1 MSKVLLASEFDI
13 KKIKI
18 INEVKKLDNGMRF
31 LNIHYDG
38 DQDVYIQTPEFKL
51 PFDVKKKYEFLRIG
65 VDVHA
70 GCFKKRMVK
79 MDRLVSSMAMKNS
92 QKWLK
97 KSKLSKDTL
106 DLFFNPAVQPAKGTY
121 PPIFNFK
128 TDKDTIFFDKDNNV
142 VESPTFTKDMMVK
155 AIIRPKWVNLQSCG
169 KFGITW
175 VARQIVFKPS
185 ENDYKFPPYVDSDEE
200 WTTCGYT
207 LEEEDAFINGYIKLQ
222 IEEGKKMKTSS

>member
-1 MSKVLLASEFDI
+1 
-13 KKIKI
+13 
-18 INEVKKLDNGMRF
+18 
-31 LNIHYDG
+31 
-38 DQDVYIQTPEFKL
+38 
-51 PFDVKKKYEFLRIG
+51 
-65 VDVHA
+65 
-70 GCFKKRMVK
+70 

-106 DLFFNPAVQPAKGTY
+106 DLFFTPSVKPAKGTY
-121 PPIFNFK
+121 PAIFNFK

-142 VESPTFTKDMMVK
+142 VESPTFTKGMMVK

-207 LEEEDAFINGYIKLQ
+207 LDEEDAM
-222 IEEGKKMKTSS
+222 IEAHIKKMKDKEAKKKKTSS

>member
-1 MSKVLLASEFDI
+1 MNKVILASEFDI

-18 INEVKKLDNGMRF
+18 INKVKKLDNGMKY

-38 DQDVYIQTPEFKL
+38 DRDVYIQTPEFKL
-51 PFDVKKKYEFLRIG
+51 PFDVKKKYEFLRIA

-142 VESPTFTKDMMVK
+142 VESPTFTKGMMVK

-200 WTTCGYT
+200 GTGYT
-207 LEEEDAFINGYIKLQ
+207 YDEEDAM
-222 IEEGKKMKTSS
+222 IEAY